1 MEGLYF
7 LGVRSFRFVLS
18 RDFVEDVF
26 WGFSVN
32 GRGIINLRIFKV
44 SS

>member
-7 LGVRSFRFVLS
+7 LGVRSIRFVLS